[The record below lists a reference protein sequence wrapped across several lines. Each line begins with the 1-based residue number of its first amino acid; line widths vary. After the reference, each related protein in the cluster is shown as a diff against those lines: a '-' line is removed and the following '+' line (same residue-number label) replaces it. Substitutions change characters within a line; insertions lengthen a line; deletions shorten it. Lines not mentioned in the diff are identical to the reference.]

1 MSVRVLAVR
10 LFARQLEAYERYY
23 ARRRVRYVVYGV
35 RRQRYAVKSDSRRR
49 FAQGEQNV
57 DGNAARAADG
67 AEPEALFLFTDAVL
81 VYKFSDYEI
90 SDRKNL
96 LR

>member
-10 LFARQLEAYERYY
+10 LFARQLEADERYY
-23 ARRRVRYVVYGV
+23 ARRRVCYVVYGV
-35 RRQRYAVKSDSRRR
+35 CRQRYAVKSDSRRR
-49 FAQGEQNV
+49 FAQSEQNV

-67 AEPEALFLFTDAVL
+67 AESEALFLFADAVL